1 VHYRLSKSLLFV
13 LLVILS
19 AATLSLFSDDQATA
33 ATLQLSWADNSSDET
48 GFHVER
54 KLGVAGEYSV
64 IATTSANVTSYDDS
78 GLADNTTYCY
88 RVNAF
93 NSAGN
98 SAYSPEL
105 CGTTLAAPIATLNLT
120 VSSQGSG
127 TITSTPAGINCGT
140 TCTAS
145 FTNGASV
152 TLQAV
157 AASGYT
163 FSGWSGHADCVD
175 GSVTM
180 NTNKTCTATF
190 TPITVQ
196 TPKVTVNILATATA
210 AGTGKGVVTSSP
222 AGINCKTNCS
232 ANFASGTSV
241 TLIATPNPGSVF
253 SGWSGDPDCSDG
265 AVTMDSNKSCV
276 AIFTI
281 NTSQNPKLI
290 VNVVGEVTT
299 AGTGT
304 GIVTSSPVGI
314 NCGSTCAADF
324 SKGAT
329 VALTPTPAS
338 GSVFSGWSGD
348 PDCFDGVV
356 IMNRNKTCTAMFAV
370 KGNTLNVSLKGNG
383 KGRITGSPGSI
394 DCVTDCS
401 ANFAAATRVVLRAAP
416 ALGSAFTGWS
426 GDRNCAGGVVVA
438 NGNTSCVATFEQRP
452 SSIGVF
458 KTTTHEWQLKR
469 NITATNNGCNTD
481 SCINPW
487 KKKSIPTLGSVLV
500 PIVGDWDGS
509 GVDDLGL
516 YSSSATGNKGS
527 RWYLDRNG
535 NEKWNG
541 CDGDRCIRSFGKQGD
556 IPVAGDWN
564 GAGRSKIGV
573 FRPATGEWFLDLDG
587 DGRLDGCSIDRCIAS
602 FGQQGDL
609 AVAGDWDAAG
619 TSKIGLF
626 RPSTGEWFLDRNGN
640 GIWDGCNVDQC
651 VTAFGQPGDLP
662 VAGDWDATGSTK
674 IGVFRPKTGD
684 WFLDLNGNG
693 QWDGCNVDKCLSG
706 FGQEGDLPVAGRW

>member
-1 VHYRLSKSLLFV
+1 MHFLFSRFLIAGGNVHYRLSKSLLFV

-19 AATLSLFSDDQATA
+19 AATISLFSDDQATA

-452 SSIGVF
+452 SSIGV
-458 KTTTHEWQLKR
+458 
-469 NITATNNGCNTD
+469 
-481 SCINPW
+481 NPW

-500 PIVGDWDGS
+500 PIVGDWNGS
-509 GVDDLGL
+509 GADDLGL

>member
-1 VHYRLSKSLLFV
+1 MLQPSNLPSPSRSRNHSPVAGRNTPILLLPAPFQSPATGMSPCFPKDRMQRSPSQPFHFSLPLRSKYQRLPLLPVAEDEYRPRSSTPDPSQSPTIGTKTEPRVGILFFFHGLIHESVLHPLFV
-13 LLVILS
+13 AVILRFNCHS
-19 AATLSLFSDDQATA
+19 CVVVLNTPMLEGRCSNVATHDVLPF
-33 ATLQLSWADNSSDET
+33 
-48 GFHVER
+48 
-54 KLGVAGEYSV
+54 
-64 IATTSANVTSYDDS
+64 ATTTPPAQLRSPLHPVKAEP
-78 GLADNTTYCY
+78 
-88 RVNAF
+88 R
-93 NSAGN
+93 AG
-98 SAYSPEL
+98 
-105 CGTTLAAPIATLNLT
+105 AARRT
-120 VSSQGSG
+120 
-127 TITSTPAGINCGT
+127 
-140 TCTAS
+140 
-145 FTNGASV
+145 
-152 TLQAV
+152 
-157 AASGYT
+157 
-163 FSGWSGHADCVD
+163 
-175 GSVTM
+175 
-180 NTNKTCTATF
+180 
-190 TPITVQ
+190 
-196 TPKVTVNILATATA
+196 
-210 AGTGKGVVTSSP
+210 
-222 AGINCKTNCS
+222 
-232 ANFASGTSV
+232 
-241 TLIATPNPGSVF
+241 
-253 SGWSGDPDCSDG
+253 
-265 AVTMDSNKSCV
+265 
-276 AIFTI
+276 
-281 NTSQNPKLI
+281 
-290 VNVVGEVTT
+290 
-299 AGTGT
+299 
-304 GIVTSSPVGI
+304 
-314 NCGSTCAADF
+314 
-324 SKGAT
+324 
-329 VALTPTPAS
+329 
-338 GSVFSGWSGD
+338 
-348 PDCFDGVV
+348 
-356 IMNRNKTCTAMFAV
+356 
-370 KGNTLNVSLKGNG
+370 
-383 KGRITGSPGSI
+383 
-394 DCVTDCS
+394 
-401 ANFAAATRVVLRAAP
+401 TRVVLRAAP

-500 PIVGDWDGS
+500 PIVGDLDGS

-706 FGQEGDLPVAGRW
+706 FGQERDLPVAGRW

>member
-1 VHYRLSKSLLFV
+1 VQLPLFQFLAGGNVRYTLSKFLLFSF
-13 LLVILS
+13 LVILS
-19 AATLSLFSDDQATA
+19 AATLSLFSNDQATA

-64 IATTSANVTSYDDS
+64 IATTGADVTSYDDS
-78 GLADNTTYCY
+78 SLADNTTYCY

-93 NSAGN
+93 NSAG
-98 SAYSPEL
+98 SSPYAPEV
-105 CGTTLAAPIATLNLT
+105 CGTTPAAPITMFNLT

-127 TITSTPAGINCGT
+127 TITSAPAGINCGT
-140 TCTAS
+140 TCTGR

-157 AASGYT
+157 AANGYT

-190 TPITVQ
+190 TPRTGQ
-196 TPKVTVNILATATA
+196 TPKLTVTIVATATT

-232 ANFASGTSV
+232 ANFSSGTSV
-241 TLIATPNPGSVF
+241 TLTATPH
-253 SGWSGDPDCSDG
+253 
-265 AVTMDSNKSCV
+265 
-276 AIFTI
+276 
-281 NTSQNPKLI
+281 
-290 VNVVGEVTT
+290 
-299 AGTGT
+299 
-304 GIVTSSPVGI
+304 
-314 NCGSTCAADF
+314 
-324 SKGAT
+324 
-329 VALTPTPAS
+329 S

-348 PDCFDGVV
+348 ADCSDGTVT
-356 IMNRNKTCTAMFAV
+356 MNSSKSCTATFTV
-370 KGNTLNVSLKGNG
+370 DGYFINVILKGNG
-383 KGRITGSPGSI
+383 KGQVTGNPGSI
-394 DCVTDCS
+394 NCVTDCS
-401 ANFAAATRVVLRAAP
+401 ARYATPTRVALRAVP

-426 GDRNCAGGVVVA
+426 GDRNCGGGVVVA
-438 NGNTSCVATFEQRP
+438 NGSTSCVATFMQRP
-452 SSIGVF
+452 SSIGIF

-469 NITATNNGCNTD
+469 NITASNGCNTD

-487 KKKSIPTLGSVLV
+487 KKKNIPTLGTVLV
-500 PIVGDWDGS
+500 PTVGDWNGS
-509 GVDDLGL
+509 GADDLGI
-516 YSSSATGNKGS
+516 YSSSANGNKGS

-541 CDGDRCIRSFGKQGD
+541 CDGDRCIRSFGQQGD

-573 FRPATGEWFLDLDG
+573 FRPTTGEWFLDLDG
-587 DGRLDGCSIDRCIAS
+587 DGRLDGCSVDRCIAS

-609 AVAGDWDAAG
+609 PLVGDWDATGA
-619 TSKIGLF
+619 SKIGLF

-651 VTAFGQPGDLP
+651 VTTFGQPGDLP
-662 VAGDWDATGSTK
+662 VAGDWDATGTSK
-674 IGVFRPKTGD
+674 IGLFRAATGD
-684 WFLDLNGNG
+684 WFLDFNGNG
-693 QWDGCNVDKCLSG
+693 QWDGCGVDKCITS
-706 FGQEGDLPVAGRW
+706 FGQEGDLPVAGKW